1 MIYFELALY
10 AEIIMTCFKS
20 KSTHSEYL
28 LRIIRPHIKKQKVN
42 SCYGTVTETLMVLMA
57 CQKNKIKSSLTDI
70 REHFMAFG
78 FNITMNL

>member
-28 LRIIRPHIKKQKVN
+28 LRIIRPHIKKQK
-42 SCYGTVTETLMVLMA
+42 SQLMLRY
-57 CQKNKIKSSLTDI
+57 SYRDTD
-70 REHFMAFG
+70 G
-78 FNITMNL
+78 FDGLPEK

>member
-28 LRIIRPHIKKQKVN
+28 LRIIRPHIKNKRQ
-42 SCYGTVTETLMVLMA
+42 LMLRY
-57 CQKNKIKSSLTDI
+57 SYRDTD
-70 REHFMAFG
+70 G
-78 FNITMNL
+78 FDGLPEK